1 MKGKWMKI
9 VRQYTIITL
18 GISMM
23 AVGVYFFKFPNN
35 FVFGGVTGGAA
46 LVAKLTPLSAS
57 AFSSCANILLLI
69 LGWIFLGRDF
79 AISTGWAT
87 VVMTAELAL
96 FEKYVPLSGPLS
108 DQPMLDLLFAIAL
121 PAIASALLFN
131 VGASSGG
138 TDIIALIVE
147 KYTHIHSIAVAL
159 FITDLFMVIAACFV
173 FDLYTA
179 LYSFVGL
186 TVKSLV
192 IDAGLEKIKM
202 CKAILIVCDEK
213 QPICDFVMRKL
224 MRGATYTPCYGA
236 YTDRPHYMIYTTL
249 THREALQLQAFIHKE
264 HLNAFMSMLST
275 TEVFG
280 KGFNHA

>member
-1 MKGKWMKI
+1 M
-9 VRQYTIITL
+9 
-18 GISMM
+18 S
-23 AVGVYFFKFPNN
+23 VGVYFFKFPNN

-69 LGWIFLGRDF
+69 LGWIFLGKDF

-108 DQPMLDLLFAIAL
+108 NQPMLDLVFAIAL

-138 TDIIALIVE
+138 TDVVALILK
-147 KYTHIHSIAVAL
+147 KYAHMKNTGEAL
-159 FITDLFMVIAACFV
+159 FITDFVMVLAACFV

-192 IDAGLEKIKM
+192 VDAVLEQMKM
-202 CKAILIVCDEK
+202 CKAILIICDDK
-213 QPICDFVMRKL
+213 DPICDFVMRKL
-224 MRGATYTPCYGA
+224 VRGATYTPCYGA

-264 HLNAFMSMLST
+264 NLNAFISMLST

>member
-1 MKGKWMKI
+1 MEISTREKTLQI
-9 VRQYTIITL
+9 VSRYVIITL
-18 GISMM
+18 SISIMTI
-23 AVGVYFFKFPNN
+23 GVYFFKFPNN

-96 FEKYVPLSGPLS
+96 FEKYVPLSG
-108 DQPMLDLLFAIAL
+108 AL

-138 TDIIALIVE
+138 TDVVALILK
-147 KYTHIHSIAVAL
+147 KYAHMKNTGEAL
-159 FITDLFMVIAACFV
+159 FITDLAMVLAACFV

-192 IDAGLEKIKM
+192 VDAVLEQMKM
-202 CKAILIVCDEK
+202 CKAILIICDDK
-213 QPICDFVMRKL
+213 DPICDFVMRKL
-224 MRGATYTPCYGA
+224 VRGATYTPCYGA

-264 HLNAFMSMLST
+264 NLNAFISMLST